1 MMSHFERLMTLYFP
15 LVSITYGW
23 NKSPLF
29 SMTCG
34 LTWRARCP
42 IIEVLNEKTILG
54 KTYMKYYFYTASF
67 LLIVFMVSI

>member
-1 MMSHFERLMTLYFP
+1 MTYE
-15 LVSITYGW
+15 W
-23 NKSPLF
+23 NKNPLEP
-29 SMTCG
+29 MTYG

-42 IIEVLNEKTILG
+42 IIEVVNERTILG